1 MKITIPSR
9 PIHIALFMLLA
20 FLCYQA
26 HQWVR
31 HLVGAG
37 LCAGFGTM
45 TFTVATTRQP
55 CLLPIIL
62 TLSGPVFTYGLAW
75 FGLFSLRSPRVALFA
90 YALIFSSFAHL
101 RFIQT
106 LTGLGDE
113 LVLAQQLSAAPTRAV
128 VAAIVFLIG
137 VPPVVAAFRAIANR
151 RRMLVFICSWLL
163 PLPLLFIMLFG
174 DRLLFG
180 ANATVTQP
188 AFLGISLIV
197 LITDLI
203 AGALLIVLGRRV
215 LPSQAAV

>member
-1 MKITIPSR
+1 
-9 PIHIALFMLLA
+9 
-20 FLCYQA
+20 
-26 HQWVR
+26 
-31 HLVGAG
+31 
-37 LCAGFGTM
+37 M